1 MYYPTY
7 QQNADEH
14 QYHAVKESLKA
25 AMNMFDHLRP
35 DQQRRLLQELTQEK
49 VMEELWHRM
58 QTFYSGQ

>member
-7 QQNADEH
+7 QQNADEQ

-25 AMNMFDHLRP
+25 AMNMFERLRP
-35 DQQRRLLQELTQEK
+35 DQQQRLLRELAQEK

>member
-7 QQNADEH
+7 QQNADEQ
-14 QYHAVKESLKA
+14 QYHVVKKSLKA
-25 AMNMFDHLRP
+25 AMSMFEHLRP
-35 DQQRRLLQELTQEK
+35 DQQQRLLQELAQEK

>member
-7 QQNADEH
+7 QQTADDQ
-14 QYHAVKESLKA
+14 QYHVVKETLKN
-25 AMNMFDHLRP
+25 AMNMFDRLRP
-35 DQQRRLLQELTQEK
+35 DQKQRLLQELAQEK